1 MSAMPSA
8 QTAIVLIEAIVE
20 GSSSGALSRNDD
32 NLKVPFM
39 SSIQITLPDGS
50 VQQVPAGT
58 SALDIAQKISPRLA
72 DAAIVARVN
81 GQLIDLKRP
90 LEQDASVQILT
101 PKDADALE
109 VYRHSTAHLCA
120 AAVLELFP
128 ETKLGVGP
136 PIETGFYYD
145 FDRPE
150 PFTPQDLE
158 KIEAKMWELQ
168 AQNLT
173 YDRQLTPKP
182 EGLAKYRAMDEPMK
196 VELIEEK
203 ADDIFSEYTLGP
215 HFIDFCRGPHVP
227 DTSKLKAFKLLSI
240 AGAYWKGNE
249 KNKQLQRIYGTA
261 WFTKKELDDYL
272 HKLEEAKKR
281 DHRKLGQEL
290 DLFSIQELA
299 GPGLIFFHPKGGI
312 VRKQLEDWM
321 RDAYLKRGY
330 SLVYTPHV
338 MRRDL
343 WKTSGHANFYSENM
357 FTPMELDD
365 AEYQLKPMNCPGHI
379 LIYRDRQHSYR
390 DLPVRL
396 GELGTVYRYERSG
409 TMHGLLRVRG
419 FTQDDAH
426 IFCTPEQI
434 EDEIVKCLDFAT
446 DTLKTFGFTEYK
458 AEISTWDG
466 GASGKYD
473 GEAKDWEL
481 AEGALV
487 KACERLGI
495 HAAVTPD
502 EAAFYGPKIDVKLVD
517 AIGRMWQLSTV
528 QFDSFLPRRFEL
540 EYVAE
545 DGKKHRP
552 LMVHRA
558 LFGSVE
564 RFFGILVEHYAGAF
578 PVWLAPVQ
586 ATILPITDK
595 QIDYARQVEE
605 KLKAAGVRVT
615 IDDRNEKV
623 NLKIREAQLQ
633 KVPYMLVIG
642 GREAEAGQVAVR
654 HRRRADLGPVNVDD
668 FVKTITAEIEA
679 KSSD

>member
-1 MSAMPSA
+1 
-8 QTAIVLIEAIVE
+8 
-20 GSSSGALSRNDD
+20 
-32 NLKVPFM
+32 M

-50 VQQVPAGT
+50 IQQVPAGT

-487 KACERLGI
+487 KACERWGI

>member
-1 MSAMPSA
+1 MS
-8 QTAIVLIEAIVE
+8 L
-20 GSSSGALSRNDD
+20 
-32 NLKVPFM
+32 
-39 SSIQITLPDGS
+39 QITLPDGS
-50 VQQVPAGT
+50 IQQIEPGS
-58 SALDIAQKISPRLA
+58 SALDVARNISPRLA
-72 DAAIVARVN
+72 DAAIVAKVN
-81 GQLIDLKRP
+81 GVLVDVNRP
-90 LEQDASVQILT
+90 IETDATVQILT
-101 PKDADALE
+101 SKDPQSLE

-128 ETKLGVGP
+128 ETKLGIGP
-136 PIETGFYYD
+136 PIENGFYYD
-145 FDRPE
+145 FDRPDA
-150 PFTPQDLE
+150 FTPQDLE

-173 YDRQLTPKP
+173 FERKLIAKP

-196 VELIEEK
+196 VELIEER

-215 HFIDFCRGPHVP
+215 HFIDFCRGPHIP
-227 DTSKLKAFKLLSI
+227 DTSKIKAFKILSV

-249 KNKQLQRIYGTA
+249 KNKQLQRIYATA
-261 WFTKKELDDYL
+261 WFSKKELDEHL
-272 HKLEEAKKR
+272 NKLEEAKKR

-312 VRKQLEDWM
+312 IRKTLEDWM
-321 RDAYLKRGY
+321 RNAYLERGY

-343 WKTSGHANFYSENM
+343 WKVSGHANFYSENM

-379 LIYRDRQHSYR
+379 LIYADRQHSYR
-390 DLPVRL
+390 DLPIRL

-434 EDEIVKCLDFAT
+434 EDEVVACLDFAQ
-446 DTLKTFGFTEYK
+446 DTLKTFGFTSYK
-458 AEISTWDG
+458 AEISTWDQ

-473 GEAKDWEL
+473 GEPAMWEL
-481 AEGALV
+481 AENSLR
-487 KACERLGI
+487 KACARLGI
-495 HAAVTPD
+495 EAAVIPD

-517 AIGRMWQLSTV
+517 AIGRLWQLSTV
-528 QFDSFLPRRFEL
+528 QFDFTLPRRFEL
-540 EYVAE
+540 EYVGE

-578 PVWLAPVQ
+578 PVWLAPIQ
-586 ATILPITDK
+586 ATVLPITDR
-595 QIDYARQVEE
+595 QNDYAKEVVA

-615 IDDRNEKV
+615 LDDRSEKV

-654 HRRRADLGPVNVDD
+654 HRKRADLGPQDLAT
-668 FVKTITAEIEA
+668 FIATITAEIAARTADE
-679 KSSD
+679 

>member
-1 MSAMPSA
+1 MPS
-8 QTAIVLIEAIVE
+8 
-20 GSSSGALSRNDD
+20 
-32 NLKVPFM
+32 
-39 SSIQITLPDGS
+39 IQVTLPDGS
-50 VQQVPAGT
+50 VRQVPPGT
-58 SALDIAQKISPRLA
+58 SPLEIAREISPRLA

-81 GQLIDLKRP
+81 GQLFDLKRP
-90 LEQDASVQILT
+90 IEGDAALQLLT
-101 PKDADALE
+101 PRDAEALE

-136 PIETGFYYD
+136 PIEAGFYYD
-145 FDRPE
+145 FDRPA
-150 PFTPQDLE
+150 PFTPEDLE

-168 AQNLT
+168 AQGLT
-173 YDRQLTPKP
+173 YDRRLTPKP

-203 ADDIFSEYTLGP
+203 ADDVFSEYTLGP

-227 DTSKLKAFKLLSI
+227 DTSKIKAFKLLSI
-240 AGAYWKGNE
+240 AGAYWKGDE

-338 MRRDL
+338 MRREL
-343 WKTSGHANFYSENM
+343 WKTSGHAVFYAENM

-434 EDEIVKCLDFAT
+434 EDEVVKCLDFAA
-446 DTLKTFGFTEYK
+446 DTLRTFGFNEYK

-473 GEAKDWEL
+473 GVAADWEL
-481 AEGALV
+481 AEGALR
-487 KACERLGI
+487 KACDRVGI
-495 HAAVTPD
+495 AAKVIPD

-528 QFDSFLPRRFEL
+528 QFDSFLPKKFEL
-540 EYVAE
+540 EYIAE
-545 DGKKHRP
+545 DGRKHRP

-586 ATILPITDK
+586 AAILPITDK
-595 QIDYARQVEE
+595 QTAYANEVAE

-615 IDDRNEKV
+615 VDDRNEKV

-654 HRRRADLGPVNVDD
+654 HRKRGDLGPVAVEE
-668 FVKTITAEIEA
+668 FLKTVTADITA
-679 KSSD
+679 KSAD

>member
-1 MSAMPSA
+1 M
-8 QTAIVLIEAIVE
+8 
-20 GSSSGALSRNDD
+20 ND
-32 NLKVPFM
+32 
-39 SSIQITLPDGS
+39 SISVTLPDGS
-50 VQQVPAGT
+50 KQNVPAG
-58 SALDIAQKISPRLA
+58 SRPIDIAQKIGSRLA
-72 DAAIVARVN
+72 EDAVVARVN
-81 GQLIDLKRP
+81 GQLYDLTRP
-90 LEQDASVQILT
+90 LQGDAELEILT
-101 PKDADALE
+101 SKNPEALH
-109 VYRHSTAHLCA
+109 VYRHSTAHLLA

-128 ETKLGVGP
+128 ETKLGIGP
-136 PIETGFYYD
+136 PTDTGFYYD
-145 FDRPE
+145 FEREKPFAPE
-150 PFTPQDLE
+150 DLE
-158 KIEAKMWELQ
+158 AIEARMWDLQ
-168 AQNLT
+168 AKGLPFERILT
-173 YDRQLTPKP
+173 RKP
-182 EGLAKYRAMDEPMK
+182 VGLEKYKDDWMK
-196 VELIEEK
+196 RELIEEK
-203 ADDIFSEYTLGP
+203 ADNVFSEYTLGP
-215 HFIDFCRGPHVP
+215 KFIDFCRGPHVP
-227 DTSKLKAFKLLSI
+227 STSRIKAFKLLSV
-240 AGAYWKGNE
+240 AGAYLKGNE
-249 KNKQLQRIYGTA
+249 HNPRLQRIYGTA
-261 WFTKKELDDYL
+261 FFSKKELQEHLDR
-272 HKLEEAKKR
+272 LEEAKKR

-312 VRKQLEDWM
+312 VRKIIEDWM
-321 RDAYLKRGY
+321 RDQYLARGY

-338 MRRDL
+338 MRADL
-343 WKTSGHANFYSENM
+343 WRTSGHLQNYAENM
-357 FTPMELDD
+357 FTGMELDD
-365 AEYQLKPMNCPGHI
+365 AEYRLKPMNCPGHI
-379 LIYRDRQHSYR
+379 LIYRDKLRSYR
-390 DLPVRL
+390 ELPVRY

-409 TMHGLLRVRG
+409 VMHGLMRVRG

-473 GEAKDWEL
+473 GEAKDWQL

-487 KACERLGI
+487 KACDRLGI
-495 HAAVTPD
+495 HATVIPD

-528 QFDSFLPRRFEL
+528 QFDSFLPKKFEL
-540 EYVAE
+540 EYIAE

-564 RFFGILVEHYAGAF
+564 RFFGILIEHYAGAF
-578 PVWLAPVQ
+578 PAWLAPVQ
-586 ATILPITDK
+586 AAILPITDK
-595 QIDYARQVEE
+595 QTAYANEVAE

-615 IDDRNEKV
+615 VDDRNEKV

-654 HRRRADLGPVNVDD
+654 HRKRADLGPVAVEA
-668 FVKTITAEIEA
+668 FIETITAEIAA
-679 KSSD
+679 KTAD